1 MIYSKTTEYAI
12 RALAYMATQPKGS
25 AVNAREVSRETSV
38 PFAYI
43 SKTLLALAR
52 AGLLESRRGPGGG
65 FTLGKAPSKIHLMDV
80 MKALEDPGQPPF
92 SQCVM
97 GLKFCDSKNPCPLH
111 PIWAAASRK
120 ITRQLEKSSLLDMAG
135 LIGKFSTGAP
145 KRQRVLS
152 RGMRNVFGHFDRKG
166 GRSK

>member
-12 RALAYMATQPKGS
+12 RALAYMATQPKGA

-43 SKTLLALAR
+43 SKTFLALSR
-52 AGLLESRRGPGGG
+52 AGILDSRRGPGGG
-65 FTLGKAPSKIHLMDV
+65 FTLAKAPSKIRLMDV
-80 MKALEDPGQPPF
+80 MLALEDRGRLPF

-97 GLKFCDSKNPCPLH
+97 GLKICDSKYPCPLH
-111 PIWAAASRK
+111 PIWAAASKK
-120 ITRQLEKSSLLDMAG
+120 ITQQLEKSSLLDMAD
-135 LIGKFSTGAP
+135 LLGKFSSGAP

-152 RGMRNVFGHFDRKG
+152 RGMRNVFKHIDRKRG
-166 GRSK
+166 PLK